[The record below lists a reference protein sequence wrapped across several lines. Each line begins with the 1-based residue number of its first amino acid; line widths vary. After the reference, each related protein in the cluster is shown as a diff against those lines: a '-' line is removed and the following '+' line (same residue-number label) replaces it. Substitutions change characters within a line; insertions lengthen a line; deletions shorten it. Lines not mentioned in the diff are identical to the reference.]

1 MADEKKQITEY
12 VVLLERGDGG
22 SQGAGIVWER
32 LGVVRANSS
41 SAAKRAALAEHHP
54 EGGTVVAVPT
64 RSWEPED
71 LKPKLSFG

>member
-1 MADEKKQITEY
+1 MADKKASTEY
-12 VVLLERGDGG
+12 NVLLETKEGDW
-22 SQGAGIVWER
+22 QLIAVK
-32 LGVVRANSS
+32 VQASS
-41 SAAKRAALAEHHP
+41 GSAAKRLALAESHP